1 MGDSYIEV
9 LIERDR
15 NKTYFLEKIVSY
27 VLAIMLFFL
36 TFITGS
42 TLFLIGGTLLGIV
55 GIFVIPNPD
64 YEFEYLLLNKE
75 LSVDKIIAKSK
86 RKSLAS
92 YDLNKMEI
100 MCPLN
105 SHELDR
111 YRNNNIMVKYF
122 SSDKEGITPYVIVYH
137 GENGDELVYVEPDE
151 RFISAVK
158 NLFPRKVL
166 EY

>member
-42 TLFLIGGTLLGIV
+42 TLFLIGGIALGIV

-92 YDLNKMEI
+92 YD
-100 MCPLN
+100 
-105 SHELDR
+105 
-111 YRNNNIMVKYF
+111 
-122 SSDKEGITPYVIVYH
+122 
-137 GENGDELVYVEPDE
+137 
-151 RFISAVK
+151 
-158 NLFPRKVL
+158 
-166 EY
+166 

>member
-86 RKSLAS
+86 RKSLALLRQRQ
-92 YDLNKMEI
+92 DLT
-100 MCPLN
+100 N
-105 SHELDR
+105 S
-111 YRNNNIMVKYF
+111 I
-122 SSDKEGITPYVIVYH
+122 
-137 GENGDELVYVEPDE
+137 
-151 RFISAVK
+151 
-158 NLFPRKVL
+158 
-166 EY
+166 

>member
-75 LSVDKIIAKSK
+75 LSVDNHCKKQEKIT
-86 RKSLAS
+86 
-92 YDLNKMEI
+92 
-100 MCPLN
+100 C
-105 SHELDR
+105 
-111 YRNNNIMVKYF
+111 
-122 SSDKEGITPYVIVYH
+122 
-137 GENGDELVYVEPDE
+137 
-151 RFISAVK
+151 FI
-158 NLFPRKVL
+158 
-166 EY
+166 